1 MKSKDQ
7 CRDLL
12 NEVFAVRE
20 TEANGVTCGT
30 RVAATA
36 VRPGIS
42 STVASRVT
50 D

>member
-7 CRDLL
+7 WRDLL
-12 NEVFAVRE
+12 NEVFAIRE
-20 TEANGVTCGT
+20 IEADGITCRT
-30 RVAATA
+30 RVAATI

-42 STVASRVT
+42 STMAAKAT